1 MTYAAVVTAQ
11 ADTALTG
18 RVALALRRRAYTRI
32 DTISN
37 DADQREY
44 KASVRTFG
52 DSIPTAW
59 TALVLLALDQAG
71 NLATATDAQLDTAVN
86 AVWTRIGLAS

>member
-11 ADTALTG
+11 ADASLTG
-18 RVALALRRRAYTRI
+18 RVALGLRRRAYARI
-32 DTISN
+32 DTVAN
-37 DADQREY
+37 TEDQRERN
-44 KASVRTFG
+44 ACVRTFG

-71 NLATATDAQLDTAVN
+71 NLATATDAQIDTAVN

>member
-1 MTYAAVVTAQ
+1 MSYAAVVTAQ

-32 DTISN
+32 DTVAN
-37 DADQREY
+37 TEDQRERN
-44 KASVRTFG
+44 ACIRTFG

-71 NLATATDAQLDTAVN
+71 TLASATDAQLDTAVN

>member
-1 MTYAAVVTAQ
+1 MSYAAVVTAQ
-11 ADTALTG
+11 ADSALTG

-32 DTISN
+32 DTVAN
-37 DADQREY
+37 TEDQRERN
-44 KASVRTFG
+44 ACVRVFA